1 MSLTDAKLPSLKDK
15 HDAELVTELE
25 EVVVEVKKEKKE
37 KKAKK

>member
-15 HDAELVTELE
+15 HDAEIVAEPAE
-25 EVVVEVKKEKKE
+25 VVEVKKEKKE